1 MSIHD
6 YEKKADQVSIPTA
19 TLITC
24 HSNADFDA
32 LAAMCA
38 AALIYGPCDVFF
50 PGTQEANLQTFYQE
64 LKERPGAAPGCTFLD
79 DRVPDFSKYG
89 RLVAVD
95 TRRRSRL
102 RHVWPL
108 LDNPGTRIEVWDH
121 HPETSDDVHAHVCH
135 AEICGAVTTLLIE
148 EIQKRNIAV
157 PRETAT
163 VLGLGIYSDTGS
175 FSFSSV
181 TQRDFA
187 AAGWLLGRGMDINI
201 ISEKTAFSMTKEHIR
216 ALNALLESAQ
226 TYHIN
231 GVDVVLAEATLDSYL
246 DDFAF
251 LAHKMMEMEKFDILF
266 AIGRMDDRIQIVA
279 RSRSHAV
286 NVGAVCS
293 AFGGGGHAYAASAS
307 VRDKTLSEV
316 RDGILTQLYLQE
328 EGEKT
333 ARDYMSQPAIGIEE
347 GHTIAEAD
355 ELMLHFGLKTMPVFA
370 PMTRRCTGLIDS
382 QITQKAI
389 SHGLAGAPLT
399 DYMRRNLKTLP
410 VTATL
415 RDITTV
421 IVGARQRLVPIVSG
435 GSSVVGVVSRTD
447 LINIFA
453 QEPGRMNPT
462 DRAPKSRNMGR
473 TMRDRLP
480 KDVLDILE
488 KAGALGRSRQTPVYV
503 VGGFVRDLLLKTPNH
518 DIDLVVEGD
527 GIGFARAFA
536 GVLGGRVRVHKKFLT
551 SVVIFPGAGGKE
563 ERVDVATARLEYYES
578 PAALPTVE
586 HSSIKMD
593 LYRRDFTINALA
605 IRLDC
610 EPMGEIVD
618 FFGGQKD
625 IRDRV
630 IRVLHTLSF
639 VEDPTRC
646 LRAVRFEQRYHFRIG
661 PATEKLIKNDVS
673 LKLLDKLSPSRLFN
687 EFEHICAEE
696 TAILCIRRL
705 HELGILQ
712 AIHPQLSINPDRK
725 EMLIRTAKVMAW
737 YRLLYIDEEMRPWLV
752 YFLVLCSSLTYAV
765 TLEVF
770 RRLGIPPALKNEVLG
785 CREKARSLRSS
796 LKRLTATPGFRVSAL
811 CAMLRPLPV
820 EFVLYLM
827 ADMEVPETRRALSRY
842 ITVWRTEKPG
852 VDGSD
857 LKKLGLAPGPAY
869 GVILQRLLEA
879 KLDGTAASPEE
890 QLSLARELTGQAMD
904 GRLEIPA
911 DRMPKSLRKAEDGD
925 KKQA

>member
-38 AALIYGPCDVFF
+38 AALIYGPCDVLF

-148 EIQKRNIAV
+148 EIQKLNIAV

-231 GVDVVLAEATLDSYL
+231 GADVVLAEATLDSYL
-246 DDFAF
+246 DDFAC

-389 SHGLAGAPLT
+389 AHGLAGAPLT

-593 LYRRDFTINALA
+593 LYRRDFTIHALA

-890 QLSLARELTGQAMD
+890 QLALARELTGQAMD
-904 GRLEIPA
+904 GWLEIPA

>member
-1 MSIHD
+1 LSIHD

-38 AALIYGPCDVFF
+38 AALIYGPCDVLF

-148 EIQKRNIAV
+148 EIQKLNIAV

-231 GVDVVLAEATLDSYL
+231 GADVVLAEATLDSYL

-389 SHGLAGAPLT
+389 AHGLAGAPLT

>member
-38 AALIYGPCDVFF
+38 AALIYGPCDVLF

-148 EIQKRNIAV
+148 EIQKLNIAV

-231 GVDVVLAEATLDSYL
+231 GADVVLAEATLDSYL

-279 RSRSHAV
+279 RSQSHAV

-389 SHGLAGAPLT
+389 AHGLAGAPLT

-890 QLSLARELTGQAMD
+890 QLALARELTGQAMD

>member
-38 AALIYGPCDVFF
+38 AALIYGPCDVLF

-148 EIQKRNIAV
+148 EIQKLNIAV

-231 GVDVVLAEATLDSYL
+231 GADVVLAEATLDSYL

-382 QITQKAI
+382 QLTQKAI
-389 SHGLAGAPLT
+389 AHGLAGAPLT

-415 RDITTV
+415 RNITTV

-890 QLSLARELTGQAMD
+890 QLALARELTGQAMD

>member
-6 YEKKADQVSIPTA
+6 YEKKADQISMPTA

-38 AALIYGPCDVFF
+38 AALIYGPCDVLFS
-50 PGTQEANLQTFYQE
+50 GTQEANLQTFYQE

-157 PRETAT
+157 SRETAT

-231 GVDVVLAEATLDSYL
+231 GADVVLAEATLDSYL

-435 GSSVVGVVSRTD
+435 DSSVVGVVSRTD

-890 QLSLARELTGQAMD
+890 QLALARELTGQAMD

-925 KKQA
+925 KKQE

>member
-1 MSIHD
+1 MSLHD
-6 YEKKADQVSIPTA
+6 YEKKADQISIPTA

-38 AALIYGPCDVFF
+38 AALIYGPCDVLF

-121 HPETSDDVHAHVCH
+121 HPETSDDVHAHDCH

-148 EIQKRNIAV
+148 EIQKRNITV
-157 PRETAT
+157 TKETAT

-231 GVDVVLAEATLDSYL
+231 GADVVLAEATLDSYL

-370 PMTRRCTGLIDS
+370 PLTRRCTGLIDS

-410 VTATL
+410 VTTTL

-421 IVGARQRLVPIVSG
+421 IVGARQRLVPIVSDG
-435 GSSVVGVVSRTD
+435 GSVVGVVSRTD

-462 DRAPKSRNMGR
+462 DRAPKSRNMGK

-551 SVVIFPGAGGKE
+551 SVVIFPGADGRE

-673 LKLLDKLSPSRLFN
+673 LKLLDKLSPARLFN

-712 AIHPQLSINPDRK
+712 AIHPQISINPDKK

-796 LKRLTATPGFRVSAL
+796 LKRLTANPGFKVSAL

-852 VDGSD
+852 ADGSD

-890 QLSLARELTGQAMD
+890 QLALARQLAGQAMD

-911 DRMPKSLRKAEDGD
+911 DRMPKSLRRMEECD
-925 KKQA
+925 KKPL

>member
-6 YEKKADQVSIPTA
+6 YEKKADQVSMPTA

-38 AALIYGPCDVFF
+38 AALIYGPCDVLF

-187 AAGWLLGRGMDINI
+187 AAGWLLGHGMDINI

-231 GVDVVLAEATLDSYL
+231 GADVVLAEATLDSYL

-286 NVGAVCS
+286 NVGAVCA

-389 SHGLAGAPLT
+389 AHGLAGAPLT
-399 DYMRRNLKTLP
+399 DYMRRNLKPLP

-890 QLSLARELTGQAMD
+890 QLSLARELTGQAMN